1 MLIGIVGKPSC
12 GKSTFF
18 KAATLAEVDI
28 ANYPFTTIKP
38 NHAVG
43 YVKIPCAETFFKV
56 KCNPRVGYCTNGTR
70 FVPVD
75 LLDVAG
81 LIPGA
86 HKGEG
91 LGLSFMNDLNQAD
104 MLVHVIDISGSINE
118 KGEPVDPLSYD
129 PLNDVEFLENELD
142 FWYLDILKKGW
153 EKLARQI
160 QQEKSDPAK
169 VLAKQLSGLGPD
181 ENMLKEEITRLKLQ
195 PNDTTHWTDD
205 QLLSLARNLR
215 KRTKPMIIAANKA
228 DIPGAEN
235 NVKRLQEKFPH
246 YTVIPCS
253 AEGELALR
261 EAAKHGLINYM
272 PGEKD
277 FTIINETALNEKQ
290 KKALSFI
297 KTGILEKYNTTGV
310 QDVLNACVFDTLKMI
325 AIFPGGINKL
335 TDQYGNVLPDC
346 FLIKDGSSAVDF
358 AYKIHTDLGNKFIRA
373 IDVKRKLTVGRDHKL
388 KNYDVVEI
396 VANA

>member
-56 KCNPRVGYCTNGTR
+56 KCNPRVGYCVNGTR
-70 FVPVD
+70 FVPID

-104 MLVHVIDISGSINE
+104 MLVHVIDISGSINA

-142 FWYLDILKKGW
+142 YWYLDILKKGW

-160 QQEKSDPAK
+160 QQEKADPAR

-181 ENMLKEEITRLKLQ
+181 ENMLKEELVRLKL
-195 PNDTTHWTDD
+195 PPDTTHWTDD
-205 QLLSLARNLR
+205 QLLALASNLR

-235 NVKRLQEKFPH
+235 NVKRLKEKFPN
-246 YTVIPCS
+246 YTIIPCS

-261 EAAKHGLINYM
+261 EAAKHNLVTYM

-277 FTIINETALNEKQ
+277 FTVVNEAALNDKQ
-290 KKALSFI
+290 KKALAFI

-310 QDVLNACVFDTLKMI
+310 QDVLNACVFDTLHMI

-346 FLIKDGSSAVDF
+346 FLIKDGSTAVDF

-373 IDVKRKLTVGRDHKL
+373 IDVKKKLTVGRDHKL
-388 KNYDVVEI
+388 KNFDVVEI